1 MLKRFRRVSFNFQ
14 KRFQTYKLRVDVDST
29 GRIWKSRI
37 RQPFKEE
44 DERQRGHLLTQQIWS
59 ILGPNGYH
67 RLLHLEP
74 GDQEST

>member
-37 RQPFKEE
+37 REPF
-44 DERQRGHLLTQQIWS
+44 RRRMRGREGIC
-59 ILGPNGYH
+59 
-67 RLLHLEP
+67 LHSRS
-74 GDQEST
+74 GVF